1 MMFTAKYLSVLQTLA
16 YPAALAACGLIGNAY
31 ILGGQIKD
39 VKDDLGGQI
48 KDVKDD
54 LGGQIKDVKG
64 DMKEMKDDIR
74 GLIRRQTEREVHDMA
89 QCRS

>member
-48 KDVKDD
+48 KDVK
-54 LGGQIKDVKG
+54 G

>member
-1 MMFTAKYLSVLQTLA
+1 MSVLQHLV
-16 YPAALAACGLIGNAY
+16 YPAALTMFGLIGNAY

-54 LGGQIKDVKG
+54 LGGQIR
-64 DMKEMKDDIR
+64 EMKGDIR
-74 GLIRRQTEREVHDMA
+74 GLLRRQQELETHDMA
-89 QCRS
+89 RVEQLVMDCGKNK

>member
-16 YPAALAACGLIGNAY
+16 YPAALTACGLIGNAY

-48 KDVKDD
+48 HDM
-54 LGGQIKDVKG
+54 KG
-64 DMKEMKDDIR
+64 DMKDMKDDIR
-74 GLIRRQTEREVHDMA
+74 DLIRRQTEREAHVMA